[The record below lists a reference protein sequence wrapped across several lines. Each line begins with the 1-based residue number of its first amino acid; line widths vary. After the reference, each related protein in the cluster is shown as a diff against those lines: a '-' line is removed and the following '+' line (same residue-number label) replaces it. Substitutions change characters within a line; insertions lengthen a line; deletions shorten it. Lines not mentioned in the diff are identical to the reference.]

1 MEAMPSIYE
10 LLFESI
16 GEGIV
21 VADRKGYIELTN
33 PSLDQMFGYRPGE
46 LIGQRIEVLVPSPL
60 RKDHTQLREM
70 FEKRPKNR
78 PMAAGLEELK
88 GVKKNGRLFPVE
100 VGLNYLDRNGLS
112 KVIAIVSD
120 ITQRKKA
127 QCELHKEKARSR
139 LYLNL
144 AKAMFIVLD
153 TDMML
158 QFINQEGCR
167 ILEVKDPAAVLGMN
181 WVESFVPPDN
191 QEMVQEV
198 FQALLQGQKEGV
210 EFFDNEIIT
219 LEGKRKMVQWHNSLI
234 KTAEG
239 GIEGMLSSGID
250 VTDRFDTEKVRTTAM
265 LQGQEQE
272 RQRIA
277 TELHDGLVQT
287 LSAISLN
294 LKALEDEIDRLE
306 HSEVEAYKNAM
317 DLLDHAIQDTRLI
330 SHDLMPSAL
339 ERFGLIKAMEDLV
352 YRTSKNKVLIIDF
365 KTNLGYDIRDLYMI
379 TNLYR
384 ILQELLQNIVKH
396 AQASEVEVELWEI
409 GNRIRLRVKDNGVGF
424 EGSPEEMQSNGIGL
438 RNISTRVKSMNG
450 KLVLDSTTADGTT
463 VVVEVPSSKLK

>member
-1 MEAMPSIYE
+1 MEPSPDIYK

-21 VADRKGYIELTN
+21 VVDKEGCIELTN
-33 PSLDQMFGYRPGE
+33 PSLNRMFGYRPGE
-46 LIGQRIEVLVPSPL
+46 LKGQKVELLVPRSL
-60 RKDHTQLREM
+60 RSAHSRQRMK
-70 FEKRPKNR
+70 FEKNPRNR
-78 PMAAGLEELK
+78 PMAAGTDELK
-88 GVKKNGRLFPVE
+88 GVRKDGTQFPVE
-100 VGLNYLDRNGLS
+100 VGLNYLDKNGLS
-112 KVIAIVSD
+112 KSIAMISD
-120 ITQRKKA
+120 ITQRKKTL
-127 QCELHKEKARSR
+127 CELHREKAKGR

-167 ILEVKDPAAVLGMN
+167 ILEVRGPDSVLGKN
-181 WVESFVPPDN
+181 WIESFVPADG

-198 FQALLQGQKEGV
+198 FQTLLNGKKEVV

-219 LEGKRKMVQWHNSLI
+219 PNGKRKMIQWHNSLI
-234 KTAEG
+234 KNDNGT
-239 GIEGMLSSGID
+239 IEGTLSSGID
-250 VTDRFDTEKVRTTAM
+250 ITERVDTEKVRTTAM

-294 LKALEDEIDRLE
+294 LKALEEEIHRLE
-306 HSEVEAYKNAM
+306 NSEKEAYKSAI
-317 DLLDHAIQDTRLI
+317 DLLDNAIKDTRLI

-339 ERFGLIKAMEDLV
+339 ERFGLVKAMEDLI
-352 YRTSKNKVLIIDF
+352 YRTSKNVKLKIDF
-365 KTNLGYDIRDLYMI
+365 HTNLDRNIEDPYII

-396 AQASEVEVELWEI
+396 AGASKVLIELWEI
-409 GNRIRLRVKDNGVGF
+409 GSRIRLLVRDDGVGF
-424 EGSPEEMQSNGIGL
+424 DGSPEEMQSNGIGL

-450 KLVLDSTTADGTT
+450 KLILDSTARSGTT
-463 VVVEVPSSKLK
+463 VTVEIPVLKLK